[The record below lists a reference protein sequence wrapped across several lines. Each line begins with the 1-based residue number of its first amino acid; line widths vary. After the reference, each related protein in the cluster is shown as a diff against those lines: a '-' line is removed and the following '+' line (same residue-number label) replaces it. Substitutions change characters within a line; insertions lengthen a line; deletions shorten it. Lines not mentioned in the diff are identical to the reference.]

1 MSEASL
7 QVGQSV
13 VLKSGGP
20 TMTIVSLDGDQA
32 QCTWFAGSTVKT
44 HAFPVAGLK
53 DAETPT
59 KFIVEFAGS
68 KPRSEQSEPNA

>member
-1 MSEASL
+1 MSDAIL

-20 TMTIVSLDGDQA
+20 TMTVVSLDGDQA
-32 QCTWFAGSTVKT
+32 HCTWFAGTTVKT
-44 HAFPVAGLK
+44 HAFPAAGLK

-59 KFIVEFAGS
+59 KIIVEFAGS
-68 KPRSEQSEPNA
+68 KAKSEQSEPNA

>member
-7 QVGQSV
+7 LVGQSV

-20 TMTIVSLDGDQA
+20 TMTVVSLEDGQA

-44 HAFPVAGLK
+44 HGFPVAGLK

-59 KFIVEFAGS
+59 KIIVEFAGS
-68 KPRSEQSEPNA
+68 RAKSEQSEPNA